1 MKSIWHTGLTNPNST
16 GANFLSQPERGE
28 GKSVPSRSHSHKF
41 GSASSPQ
48 PSPPLGEEREQRQDS
63 RRLFRYAS
71 ALSQHS
77 ILLGLLLLGG
87 GPLVAAEAEF
97 TLQPESVIHSSGSQ
111 ALHTWSNQTREVS
124 GQWITTTNWLNSGS
138 NSLPVPVASRMT
150 VTIPANALAGTPVGS
165 LNGRLIRQYVKSEE
179 HPAIRFELEQLTLT
193 NLLSQPT
200 PAWEFL
206 VQGRLTL
213 AGVTNSLTFPARLTQ
228 PAATQFNVN
237 GSTELSLKD
246 FGIVPPMIKTADKSL
261 PSFRIFNNEVTLTF
275 ELVFEHAATN
285 GGK

>member
-97 TLQPESVIHSSGSQ
+97 TLQPESVIQLEGWRTIHS
-111 ALHTWSNQTREVS
+111 WSAQTREVS
-124 GQWITTTNWLNSGS
+124 GQWRTTTNWLNLAT
-138 NSLPVPVASRMT
+138 NSVPATVESRLT
-150 VTIPANALAGTPVGS
+150 ISIPASS
-165 LNGRLIRQYVKSEE
+165 LTGKQGDSLDGRLIRHYIKSEE
-179 HPAIRFELEQLTLT
+179 HPTIRFALERLTLT
-193 NLLSQPT
+193 NALPQPT
-200 PAWEFL
+200 PTWDFAA
-206 VQGRLTL
+206 QGRLTL

-228 PAATQFNVN
+228 PEPTQLRVI
-237 GSTELSLKD
+237 GTTELNLKD
-246 FGIVPPMIKTADKSL
+246 FGIEPPLVQPADKSA
-261 PSFRIFNNEVTLTF
+261 PSIRIFNDEVTLTF
-275 ELVFEHAATN
+275 ELVFKPVTTS
-285 GGK
+285 KR